1 MTKQPTRRASTM
13 ERDPFASVIPENTEA
28 VSITPPT
35 PVTSSGR
42 RSKLT
47 VSLDVDLIDRVKN
60 AAYWNPRLNI
70 AKIAE
75 RGIKQAIEEVERE
88 NGGRYKPRESNLKSG
103 FPMK

>member
-1 MTKQPTRRASTM
+1 M
-13 ERDPFASVIPENTEA
+13 ERDPFASVIPESTDSISIKSPTS
-28 VSITPPT
+28 VSGT
-35 PVTSSGR
+35 GR

-47 VSLDVDLIDRVKN
+47 VTLDVDLIDRVKN

-75 RGIKQAIEEVERE
+75 LGIKHAIEEVERE

-103 FPMK
+103 HPMK

>member
-1 MTKQPTRRASTM
+1 MTKQPIKRASTM
-13 ERDPFASVIPENTEA
+13 ERDPFASIIPESAEE
-28 VSITPPT
+28 VSIKPPA
-35 PVTSSGR
+35 PVAGSGQR
-42 RSKLT
+42 GKLT
-47 VSLDVDLIDRVKN
+47 VSLDVELINRVKN

-88 NGGRYKPRESNLKSG
+88 NGGRYKQRESDLKSG

>member
-1 MTKQPTRRASTM
+1 M
-13 ERDPFASVIPENTEA
+13 ERDPFASVIPENTEV
-28 VSITPPT
+28 VSVKSPT
-35 PVTSSGR
+35 PVASSGR

-75 RGIKQAIEEVERE
+75 LGIKQAIEEVERE
-88 NGGRYKPRESNLKSG
+88 NGGRYKQRESNLKSG
-103 FPMK
+103 HPMK